1 MARLSLSELGL
12 LLLLVLALV
21 SIHPE
26 ANFHLDTHT
35 HTHTGYAAGH
45 VEPALTE
52 QGLRVYFMKC
62 KCHAKIMREHEN
74 LTQLG
79 GEWEQKTARE

>member
-1 MARLSLSELGL
+1 MARLSLAEVGL

-35 HTHTGYAAGH
+35 HTQDTLQAMW
-45 VEPALTE
+45 EPALTE

>member
-52 QGLRVYFMKC
+52 QGQSLLYEM
-62 KCHAKIMREHEN
+62 
-74 LTQLG
+74 
-79 GEWEQKTARE
+79 